1 MKLIKKI
8 IGSIFILLGICVMVV
23 LCGFAVMMIGKVSIF
38 GYTFVNIEKNS
49 EAISLAKESPVNEIT
64 IVTEGTQINID
75 YRKVSQISY
84 QLNAKMQGIFKDDV
98 KEITVDAQENGST
111 FTLKTTEPQGLPFY
125 NKSILTV
132 IVPND
137 ARVKVVN
144 IETSASD
151 FNFITP
157 EEEGA
162 YAQLETLSIN
172 TKTKN
177 ISYDLPSNLHLTNLS
192 MKSVTGRVYVNSPI
206 SGNLNIDS
214 DYGTFIFK
222 KGLKLTSTAEI
233 KNQLAKGNKITIKG
247 RSPFVEFGD
256 MSEKN
261 SDYDLYSDL
270 SVTCQEEGNG
280 GLVKVSGTLYG
291 TTYFHSPNLE
301 FRANN
306 VEGNFGVQ
314 GGVSKIII
322 NGNLNKMSKELT
334 GSVATSLIDCGNG
347 SVYINN
353 CYADIKITAQQN
365 NVTIDNAYE
374 NVEVQSATG
383 ATKVHFAD
391 GAEKKLTI
399 KNSSNGSVEAT
410 NIQGT
415 LNVETNGTVKL
426 EFVKVVGENKVSTS
440 STIDVQIK
448 DNLQYMFTT
457 KSSSGNVKVNLGGDV
472 EYSNCDGATE
482 EGNLKV
488 ITHGVNCESSS
499 NSLTLIS
506 NGGSISAN
514 LLQNN

>member
-64 IVTEGTQINID
+64 IVTDGTQINID

-84 QLNAKMQGIFKDDV
+84 QLNAKMQGIVKDDV

-111 FTLKTTEPQGLPFY
+111 FTLKTTEPKGLPFY

-132 IVPND
+132 IVQND

-157 EEEGA
+157 DNDVA
-162 YAQLETLSIN
+162 HLETLNLN

-177 ISYDLPSNLHLTNLS
+177 ISYTLPENLKLTNLA

-247 RSPFVEFGD
+247 KSPFVEFWGH
-256 MSEKN
+256 E
-261 SDYDLYSDL
+261 
-270 SVTCQEEGNG
+270 
-280 GLVKVSGTLYG
+280 
-291 TTYFHSPNLE
+291 
-301 FRANN
+301 
-306 VEGNFGVQ
+306 
-314 GGVSKIII
+314 
-322 NGNLNKMSKELT
+322 
-334 GSVATSLIDCGNG
+334 
-347 SVYINN
+347 
-353 CYADIKITAQQN
+353 
-365 NVTIDNAYE
+365 
-374 NVEVQSATG
+374 
-383 ATKVHFAD
+383 
-391 GAEKKLTI
+391 
-399 KNSSNGSVEAT
+399 
-410 NIQGT
+410 
-415 LNVETNGTVKL
+415 
-426 EFVKVVGENKVSTS
+426 
-440 STIDVQIK
+440 
-448 DNLQYMFTT
+448 
-457 KSSSGNVKVNLGGDV
+457 
-472 EYSNCDGATE
+472 
-482 EGNLKV
+482 
-488 ITHGVNCESSS
+488 
-499 NSLTLIS
+499 
-506 NGGSISAN
+506 
-514 LLQNN
+514 

>member
-38 GYTFVNIEKNS
+38 GYTFVNIEKIS
-49 EAISLAKESPVNEIT
+49 EKTDLVAGSPVNEIT
-64 IVTEGTQINID
+64 IVTDGVQINID
-75 YRKVSQISY
+75 YRHVQQISY
-84 QLNAKMQGIFKDDV
+84 QLNAKMQGIVKDNV

-111 FTLKTTEPQGLPFY
+111 FTLKTTEPKGLPFY

-137 ARVKVVN
+137 ASVKVVN

-157 EEEGA
+157 ENDV
-162 YAQLETLSIN
+162 AQLETLNLN

-177 ISYDLPSNLHLTNLS
+177 ISYTLPENLKLTNLA

-322 NGNLNKMSKELT
+322 NGNLNKMSKELN
-334 GSVATSLIDCGNG
+334 GGVATSLIDCGNG

-353 CYADIKITAQQN
+353 CYADIKITAKQN

-415 LNVETNGTVKL
+415 SNVETNGTVKL
-426 EFVKVVGENKVSTS
+426 EFVKVAGENKVSTS
-440 STIDVQIK
+440 STIDVKIK

-472 EYSNCDGATE
+472 EYSN
-482 EGNLKV
+482 LKV
-488 ITHGVNCESSS
+488 FTHGVNCESSS

-514 LLQNN
+514 LL

>member
-64 IVTEGTQINID
+64 IVTDGTQINID

-157 EEEGA
+157 DNDV
-162 YAQLETLSIN
+162 AQLETLNLN

-177 ISYDLPSNLHLTNLS
+177 ISYTLPENLKLTNLA

-353 CYADIKITAQQN
+353 CYADIKITAKQN

>member
-64 IVTEGTQINID
+64 IVTDGTQINID

-84 QLNAKMQGIFKDDV
+84 QLNAKMQGIVKDDV

-111 FTLKTTEPQGLPFY
+111 FTLKTTEPKGLPFY

-137 ARVKVVN
+137 ARVKVISV
-144 IETSASD
+144 ETSASD
-151 FNFITP
+151 FRFITP

-177 ISYDLPSNLHLTNLS
+177 ISYDLPSNLHLANLS
-192 MKSVTGRVYVNSPI
+192 MKSVTGRVYVYSPI

-222 KGLKLTSTAEI
+222 NGYKLNSVTEI
-233 KNQLAKGNKITIKG
+233 KNQIAKRNKITIKG

-256 MSEKN
+256 MSDKK
-261 SDYDLYSDL
+261 SAYDLYSDL

-306 VEGNFGVQ
+306 VEGEFGVQ
-314 GGVSKIII
+314 GGVSKIVI
-322 NGNLNKMSKELT
+322 NGNLNKMSEELT
-334 GSVATSLIDCGNG
+334 DSVATSSIDCGNG
-347 SVYINN
+347 SLYINN
-353 CYADIKITAQQN
+353 CYAEVKIIANQN

-374 NVEVQSATG
+374 NVEVKSATG
-383 ATKVHFAD
+383 STKVHFAD
-391 GAEKKLTI
+391 GVQKELI
-399 KNSSNGSVEAT
+399 VKNSSNGSVEAT
-410 NIQGT
+410 NIQGKT
-415 LNVETNGTVKL
+415 NIETAGFVKL
-426 EFVKVVGENKVSTS
+426 EFVKVVGENKVTTS
-440 STIDVQIK
+440 SKIDVQIK

-457 KSSSGNVKVNLGGDV
+457 KSSSGNVNVSLGGDV
-472 EYSNCDGATE
+472 EYNNCDGAAT
-482 EGNLKV
+482 EGNLKI

-506 NGGSISAN
+506 NGGSISAS
-514 LLQNN
+514 LLQNK